1 MGDWPP
7 NNMGVKMQNA
17 VRDMV
22 DTCNDSG
29 VVSLNEDGSPKQF
42 VCPNT
47 YYDSSNDAQCW
58 KSINEDGNDDGSGDQ
73 CVSNVQTMDCDP
85 NALNMGS
92 MLKSPECAK
101 AYSKASI
108 MHGNRTVDNITW
120 EHECGDSG
128 NEKCHL
134 FPNPYMRIG
143 SKEEGDGI
151 RPNVNG
157 THPLLTDS
165 PTELNADSRQRMCSQ
180 LSNSGGVLARHKR
193 FWEGADRSPAAAMAG
208 NCSPAETAAG
218 GCITGYSKIKSILG
232 DETNKAMIT
241 NSALVGMYQGLDCG
255 DINPVPALC
264 QVHPDGT
271 NANCAVPSNLE
282 VSKSKYKEG
291 CGKQCQQEIEGLLAR
306 LKIASQNVYFYLKL
320 VMKYEGSYSKDNEF
334 GKKYLNPP
342 SGGLADI
349 STIISEPGGANEII
363 RKYFKSIMR
372 HAESRLGEDISPSSS
387 GSEPPVITDSFGLLF
402 KDPRTAK
409 YLRLAGK
416 NYLEI
421 SLIEKKIMA
430 IYMYTHKSLND
441 RINAIKS
448 EIKKIVH
455 SNQDELDR
463 LRENAHTKV
472 RGISKRQVSM
482 EGGRSGVVT
491 VRIAIVIIVLIL
503 TVLGTVPAAG
513 RTLKQ
518 MVDIVRRK

>member
-29 VVSLNEDGSPKQF
+29 SISLNEDGSPKQF
-42 VCPNT
+42 ICPNT

-58 KSINEDGNDDGSGDQ
+58 KSINADGNDDGSGDQ
-73 CVSNVQTMDCDP
+73 CVSNVQNLDCDP
-85 NALNMGS
+85 NALNVGS

-108 MHGNRTVDNITW
+108 MHGERTSDGITW
-120 EHECGDSG
+120 EHECGDAD

-134 FPNPYMRIG
+134 FPNPNMRIG
-143 SKEEGDGI
+143 ASDGSG

-157 THPLLTDS
+157 THPLLTDT
-165 PTELNADSRQRMCSQ
+165 PTELYNDKRKTMCSQ
-180 LSNSGGVLARHKR
+180 LSNSGGVLSRHKR

-208 NCSPAETAAG
+208 NCSATETADG
-218 GCITGYSKIKSILG
+218 GCITGYSKIKSILK

-255 DINPVPALC
+255 VLDPIPALC

-271 NANCAVPSNLE
+271 NANCAIPSNLE
-282 VSKSKYKEG
+282 VSPSKYKEG
-291 CGKQCQQEIEGLLAR
+291 CGKQCQQEIEALLAR
-306 LKIASQNVYFYLKL
+306 LKISSQNVYFYLKL
-320 VMKYEGSYSKDNEF
+320 VMKYEGAYSKDNEF
-334 GKKYLNPP
+334 GKKYLNPT

-349 STIISEPGGANEII
+349 STIIGEPGGANEII
-363 RKYFKSIMR
+363 KRYFKSIMT
-372 HAESRLGEDISPSSS
+372 HAESRLGGDISLSSV
-387 GSEPPVITDSFGLLF
+387 PITDSFGLLF

-409 YLRLAGK
+409 YLRLAGR

-441 RINAIKS
+441 RMNAIKS
-448 EIKKIVH
+448 EIKKIVQ

-491 VRIAIVIIVLIL
+491 VRIAIVIIMLIL

-513 RTLKQ
+513 RTLTQ
-518 MVDIVRRK
+518 MVDMVRRK